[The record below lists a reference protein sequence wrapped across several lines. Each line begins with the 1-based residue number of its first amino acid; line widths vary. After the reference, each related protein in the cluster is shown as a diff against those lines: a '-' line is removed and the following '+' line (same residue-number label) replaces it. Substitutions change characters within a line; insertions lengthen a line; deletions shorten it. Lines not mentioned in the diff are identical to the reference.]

1 MLFRSQVY
9 TDARGS
15 IGGVTYTRN
24 RAGLIARGRVKP
36 IDPQSADQIASRSR
50 FADLAS
56 DFKGLTDQ
64 ERAAWDN
71 YALLHPY
78 FNKLGEPVRL
88 TANAMYLAYNAPRAV
103 VGLGSLA
110 NAAVASGPSS
120 LDDHIGSYAV
130 TEVPAG
136 GTITVEWTTGPTWAG
151 LATGRLAIFA
161 SKPQSADRATPV
173 GGYRFVKVVN
183 GSTSSAP
190 VTSGA
195 IVVADDLKPEEGRRT
210 FVRLFAIQDNNT
222 TNLYTASQE
231 LIISKVGEA
240 P

>member
-24 RAGLIARGRVKP
+24 RAGLVARGRVKP
-36 IDPQSADQIASRSR
+36 IDPNSADQIAARSR
-50 FADLAS
+50 FADLAAN
-56 DFKGLTDQ
+56 FKGLTDAQ
-64 ERAAWDN
+64 KAAWDN

-110 NAAVASGPSS
+110 NASVASGPSS
-120 LDDHIGSYAV
+120 LDNHIGVYTVDASSGPASIEV
-130 TEVPAG
+130 T
-136 GTITVEWTTGPTWAG
+136 WTTGVTWAG
-151 LATGRLAIFA
+151 LALGRLAIFA
-161 SKPQSADRATPV
+161 SKPQSPDRATPV
-173 GGYRFVKVVN
+173 GGYRYIATVN

-190 VTSGA
+190 TTSG
-195 IVVADDLKPEEGRRT
+195 VLTVAADLQPEEGKRT
-210 FVRLFAIQDNNT
+210 FVRLFAIQDNNA

-231 LIISKVGEA
+231 LIVSDVA
-240 P
+240 A